1 MYYSERGKVMG
12 NGSNTAIR
20 PFIKAT
26 KKPNIETVIW
36 DVPLEH
42 TDAYKGL
49 KTYLADKSIV
59 SSAIAENTNPADSI
73 ESSAIAK
80 NTHPADSSLKDKL
93 TPIALF
99 LDVNFRY
106 EQNIDTYL
114 EGLKFTDSVTNMFST
129 KPDHKPEFKQKIK
142 DLISLLKLSIE
153 TPTSPNASKVKEH
166 LQSMLGMLATFV
178 LDKTKFPNNDTL
190 TKFLKESIASLEPFY
205 KEAHRK
211 LGEVK
216 PSEYV
221 LSTGGKKRK
230 YGKKTH
236 KKRRHS
242 RR

>member
-1 MYYSERGKVMG
+1 MYYSERGKVMS

-20 PFIKAT
+20 PFIQAT
-26 KKPNIETVIW
+26 KKPNIEAVIW
-36 DVPLEH
+36 DVPLED
-42 TDAYKGL
+42 TDAYSGL

-59 SSAIAENTNPADSI
+59 SSAIAENTNPADS
-73 ESSAIAK
+73 
-80 NTHPADSSLKDKL
+80 TSSLKDKL

-99 LDVNFRY
+99 LDENFRY

-114 EGLKFTDSVTNMFST
+114 EGLKFTDSVTNMFSKKT
-129 KPDHKPEFKQKIK
+129 DHKQEFKQKIK

-216 PSEYV
+216 PGMYD